1 MILFIRKIYITER
14 VFFMKKNIQFISLL
28 LALLMML
35 PACTGGEDTASDT
48 TSAETQPETTA
59 ETEVDPDLRA
69 NHFDALPDTLD
80 FGGATITGL
89 FRGVASMLDGTTG
102 GYWLTNDVCG
112 TDNIG
117 DTVSDAVWQR
127 NNTVSERLNIDLQ
140 WTASDGGSLANDIT
154 VFKNVVMSSD
164 DSFDFFLPTG
174 NTSAGQGMNSYMRD
188 ITNLP
193 YVNWDSP
200 WWWQFANESLSVD
213 GKTMQFVVGDM
224 LLTNLAQTCIMY
236 FNKDLYTN
244 LYGDANDMYQM
255 VLDGGFTIDELH
267 TLVQGAYQD
276 TNGDGIADDG
286 DIHGLLWSENQYEEL
301 AGWAVSLNMDLY
313 RRDEDGAVVITMNNE
328 QTVNAIEKTYAL
340 MKENA
345 GSFIGKGT
353 IADQAI
359 PFSEGSSLFLAAR
372 MISATSSTLREMDNG
387 YGIIPMPKLN
397 EAQDMY
403 YSGVHESGS
412 VLCVPKSTA
421 EAKLEM
427 VGATLEA
434 LCGEAH
440 RTYMDAFLET
450 AMKSKYSRDELSG
463 QCIDLIMAG
472 LTKNTLDEY
481 NSSFGGIMTGCIYNV
496 MKNNPSSFASTF
508 QSSITAAETAWEK
521 ALAAMQE

>member
-1 MILFIRKIYITER
+1 
-14 VFFMKKNIQFISLL
+14 
-28 LALLMML
+28 
-35 PACTGGEDTASDT
+35 
-48 TSAETQPETTA
+48 
-59 ETEVDPDLRA
+59 
-69 NHFDALPDTLD
+69 
-80 FGGATITGL
+80 
-89 FRGVASMLDGTTG
+89 
-102 GYWLTNDVCG
+102 
-112 TDNIG
+112 
-117 DTVSDAVWQR
+117 
-127 NNTVSERLNIDLQ
+127 
-140 WTASDGGSLANDIT
+140 
-154 VFKNVVMSSD
+154 
-164 DSFDFFLPTG
+164 
-174 NTSAGQGMNSYMRD
+174 
-188 ITNLP
+188 
-193 YVNWDSP
+193 
-200 WWWQFANESLSVD
+200 
-213 GKTMQFVVGDM
+213 
-224 LLTNLAQTCIMY
+224 
-236 FNKDLYTN
+236 
-244 LYGDANDMYQM
+244 
-255 VLDGGFTIDELH
+255 
-267 TLVQGAYQD
+267 
-276 TNGDGIADDG
+276 
-286 DIHGLLWSENQYEEL
+286 
-301 AGWAVSLNMDLY
+301 MDLY